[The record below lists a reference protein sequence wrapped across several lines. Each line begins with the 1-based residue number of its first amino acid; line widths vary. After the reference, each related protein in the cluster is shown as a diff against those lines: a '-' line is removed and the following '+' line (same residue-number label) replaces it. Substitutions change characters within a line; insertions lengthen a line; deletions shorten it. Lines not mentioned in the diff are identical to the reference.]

1 VRSALLFVLCMSM
14 LVLAQQPSSKE
25 PAQAKQGKAVP
36 PGQKI
41 FEENCMRCHAVD
53 GSSNT
58 FIGHR
63 WKIPDLRSDAVQK
76 LSPEQR
82 IEIITE
88 GKERMPA
95 QKNKLTA
102 DEIRRVESYVR
113 ELGKKPSTSVK

>member
-1 VRSALLFVLCMSM
+1 MRSTLFFILCVSVLTF
-14 LVLAQQPSSKE
+14 AQQPCSKE
-25 PAQAKQGKAVP
+25 PAQAEQGKAVT

-41 FEENCMRCHAVD
+41 FEENCMRCHAAD

-58 FIGHR
+58 FIGHK

-88 GKERMPA
+88 GKDRMPA
-95 QKNKLTA
+95 HKNKLTA
-102 DEIRRVESYVR
+102 DEIRQVESYVR
-113 ELGKKPSTSVK
+113 ELGKKPSTPAQ

>member
-1 VRSALLFVLCMSM
+1 MRSTLFFILCVSVLTF
-14 LVLAQQPSSKE
+14 AQQPSCKE
-25 PAQAKQGKAVP
+25 PAQAEQGKTTP
-36 PGQKI
+36 SGQKI
-41 FEENCMRCHAVD
+41 FEENCIRCHAAD

-58 FIGHR
+58 FIGHK

-95 QKNKLTA
+95 HKNKLTA
-102 DEIRRVESYVR
+102 DEIRQVESYVR
-113 ELGKKPSTSVK
+113 ELGKKPSTPAQ